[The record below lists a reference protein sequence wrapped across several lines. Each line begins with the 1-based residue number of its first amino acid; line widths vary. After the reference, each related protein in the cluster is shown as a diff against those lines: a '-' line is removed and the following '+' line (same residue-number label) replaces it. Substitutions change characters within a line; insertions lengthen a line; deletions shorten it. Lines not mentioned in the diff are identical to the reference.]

1 MGVPVATGQRIAAVL
16 RCMAVDHRIGGLLL
30 FTNDPD
36 LPHAAARWL
45 ARTMSAD
52 GEDPPLFVAGSWF
65 GEDDLW
71 IQARLVAGSF
81 QIVPGP
87 LVESGRP
94 PVVLVPELARA
105 GLAIARA
112 AVTLIGADIA
122 TAECHGYSAAWR
134 PRARWLAATDRYT
147 AAGLSPHL
155 LDRFPVR
162 IHADSAETPGAGG
175 GLGEWAGLPEPEPL
189 RAAPGTLL
197 PVVTM
202 KALGEVT
209 GIAGPG
215 VRRNLAL
222 ARMARAIALLDGA
235 AQTTGGHVR
244 RAADLLGMRNQDA
257 PAVPVRPAGDA
268 PAPTAA
274 IPEATSAD
282 PAAAGLVAVTGAD
295 PPMAVEPATATEE
308 LYPEEGPDA
317 LPEATSLRSPWAGMS
332 RARQRLGQKTGV
344 ERTRSP
350 VDLALVPTLLEAAKS
365 RHLRPAGSGLIVRP
379 EDWRRYR
386 RGWVPHRVLVMV
398 LDHTCRRGWD
408 WTPAVAPYLQW
419 AYVQRAAVCVV
430 DLGHDGAVSELRAE
444 RYRAASVRD
453 PRVLRSL
460 HRQPGRA
467 TPLASGIELAAEEL
481 LSLVHRGRATVGR
494 AWLVVVT
501 DGRGNIPREASAR
514 NRLDGS
520 VGRQGVED
528 SLTAA
533 RAVRPI
539 AGVGVVVAAPPG
551 VAPYASLPFDLADA
565 LGGVV
570 ASVGS
575 ADSHAQVPRLR

>member
-1 MGVPVATGQRIAAVL
+1 MGVTLATGQRIATVL

-36 LPHAAARWL
+36 LPRAAARWL
-45 ARTMSAD
+45 ARAMSTG
-52 GEDPPLFVAGSWF
+52 GEDPPVFVAGSWS
-65 GEDDLW
+65 GEYDLW
-71 IQARLVAGSF
+71 VQARLVAGSF
-81 QIVPGP
+81 RVVPGP

-105 GLAIARA
+105 GLGVARA

-122 TAECHGYSAAWR
+122 TAECHGYRAAWR
-134 PRARWLAATDRYT
+134 PRARWLAATDRHT

-162 IHADSAETPGAGG
+162 VHADSGQTSRAGG
-175 GLGEWAGLPEPEPL
+175 DPGDWAGLPEPEPQ
-189 RAAPGTLL
+189 RAAPGTPL
-197 PVVTM
+197 PDVTVE
-202 KALGEVT
+202 ALDEVT

-215 VRRNLAL
+215 LRRNLAL

-235 AQTTGGHVR
+235 AQTTAGHVR
-244 RAADLLGMRNQDA
+244 RAAGLLGMRNLDA
-257 PAVPVRPAGDA
+257 PAAPVPPAGDA
-268 PAPTAA
+268 PLPAMAT
-274 IPEATSAD
+274 PEPDGAG
-282 PAAAGLVAVTGAD
+282 PAAAGPVPVTGAD
-295 PPMAVEPATATEE
+295 PPTAVEPATATGE
-308 LYPEEGPDA
+308 LYPEEAPDA
-317 LPEATSLRSPWAGMS
+317 LPEAMSLRSPWAGVS
-332 RARQRLGQKTGV
+332 RSRQRLGQKTGV

-350 VDLALVPTLLEAAKS
+350 VDLALVPTLFEAAKS
-365 RHLRPAGSGLIVRP
+365 RHLRPTGGGLIIRP

-408 WTPAVAPYLQW
+408 WTRAVAPYLQW
-419 AYVQRAAVCVV
+419 AYVERTPVCVV

-481 LSLVHRGRATVGR
+481 LSLVRRGRATVGR

-501 DGRGNIPREASAR
+501 DGRGNIPLEASAR
-514 NRLDGS
+514 DRVDGA

-528 SLTAA
+528 ALMAA

-539 AGVGVVVAAPPG
+539 IGVRVVVAAPPD

-570 ASVGS
+570 TSAGS
-575 ADSHAQVPRLR
+575 PDSGTQLSRLR